1 MTANT
6 QIQINGIKCNAIIG
20 CYPHEKIAT
29 QEIVIDLN
37 VHLYQYNWQKLDELN
52 TTINYDELID
62 DVKQIVNK
70 TKFNLLES
78 LSQYL
83 TSKLFECYPLI
94 AKIDLILTKPVICGV
109 KADFIKLNYTVE
121 REFKIA
127 LSLGSNTG
135 NSPLQQLVTA
145 IELITEFVDD
155 IQVGS
160 FYETKPYGF
169 TEQHNFYNTAI
180 TGKCSLLPHQLLAK
194 TKTIEKLMNKQEVFV
209 NGPRA
214 IDIDLLLFGDLVYSN
229 QFLHIP
235 HKDLARR
242 DFVLVPLVDIAKEWI
257 HPQLGCTMENLLL
270 QLNDSD
276 KTVLRSVVYNK

>member
-6 QIQINGIKCNAIIG
+6 QIQINGIKCSPIIG
-20 CYPHEKIAT
+20 CYPHEKITT
-29 QEIVIDLN
+29 QEIIIDLN

-78 LSQYL
+78 LSQHIA
-83 TSKLFECYPLI
+83 SELFDRYPLI
-94 AKIDLILTKPVICGV
+94 AKIYVVLIKPAICGV
-109 KADFIKLNYTVE
+109 KADCIKLNYTVE

-145 IELITEFVDD
+145 IELINEFVDD

-169 TEQHNFYNTAI
+169 TEQNNFYNTAI
-180 TGKCSLLPHQLLAK
+180 IGKCSLLPHQLLAK

-235 HKDLARR
+235 HKDLAHR

-270 QLNDSD
+270 QLNDND